1 MALGR
6 SSITFVI
13 LREGIVQKSPFNR
26 SRDVDD
32 DDDGLDFSV

>member
-1 MALGR
+1 MALER

-13 LREGIVQKSPFNR
+13 LRDGALQKSPFNQ
-26 SRDVDD
+26 SRDVDV